1 MHEPAPYSIV
11 NPSDHSCCLPPHPRC
26 TQRAQSRAAGVPTTQ
41 DAPSCG
47 VEYAAG
53 PVPGT
58 GDGAFRPPGETS
70 NNPAKTRG
78 APLAKTTSDF
88 QGGDIKGDI
97 KGVGGSSGGLEDV
110 GYGRYACAGW
120 TSPAISLVGKLIK
133 RNKQGSLAVFSGASS
148 AHRAEA
154 PHDAAWLRHDA
165 APRVSQKRAALPGT
179 AG

>member
-110 GYGRYACAGW
+110 GYGRKCMCWLDIAGHFF
-120 TSPAISLVGKLIK
+120 G
-133 RNKQGSLAVFSGASS
+133 G
-148 AHRAEA
+148 
-154 PHDAAWLRHDA
+154 
-165 APRVSQKRAALPGT
+165 
-179 AG
+179 